1 MAMAVPRSSSGKD
14 AEFPKAPE
22 KPTKKVPTSVCVKAE
37 SCYHVEVKLP
47 ADAETAGV
55 DLIAFGAVAKILKD
69 DKFEILR
76 TWQEGD
82 RTWLVWSQDF
92 RLRVDRDR
100 VIRFSQ
106 AKIRL
111 QIWNSKDQLSGLA
124 RLERLKTL
132 RLPQGPCEDAAD
144 LCGGVRTLVQNLRTT
159 CMRKP
164 EKFTLVASE
173 AGVGHAPPEAFDLKE
188 VMKSGAVSAEINP
201 VCLLAGETSLTQS
214 FSLYSSGVFEVM
226 CDISLDRPLISDQL
240 KAELNPLAITI
251 LSAKSLPP
259 SHDLQDTC
267 APVYCQYKFLNSNV
281 HRTNYHKHATNI
293 HFEDTNVVLTG
304 LMNKDELREFLSGP
318 PLEIEVHDRDRKGPE
333 PAGAFGP
340 DGGHLKPKPTGTSSF
355 GVAHLSL
362 CELLNSQRRMEVH
375 LPIRCCPPPQR
386 RPAHRGVPGAASP
399 WDVPRGD
406 YVGANAGLKVKI
418 EITWPFTG
426 DTGCLESGGAF
437 GRIIYLLHHNHLP
450 VMSKLRSQILGI
462 NAAALQLGSVPPEH
476 AEEVLFNYGINFRHT
491 KTDNLDF
498 VSGFHVMD
506 NRRHIF
512 VLEGLK
518 DKAVRRLWESVPMT
532 VNAREE
538 EQMRIFYN
546 SNLSFNRR
554 IYGALDVALSPIHLS
569 QPLEDFMKQ
578 PLLYTRGL
586 IPHACFQ
593 SFTRLSQLC
602 QAEQLKEVVQ
612 RNLFP
617 SDRMIVSLRKM
628 FHTERREEK
637 VHVDSEDDV
646 PQPSGR
652 ERKRPPLDTRN
663 REYTTKKVTPYK
675 NLIQEN
681 IRKVGEPSERSET
694 TKAAVLRTD
703 PSDCRRDFIY
713 SVQTFS
719 SKEQAKELLRQHM
732 AQTPGRRFTY
742 SQHYHSATVEPEVR
756 APRGRCQ
763 SAPAS
768 VREWSMSTRGDASR
782 RHPKQPDEGRVEEL
796 REPWTENILHANLL
810 KPTLSRDIW
819 PWDQH
824 HLDFQLYRKPPPFF
838 SQPVVAPHLSVRMS
852 RTTPKPV

>member
-1 MAMAVPRSSSGKD
+1 
-14 AEFPKAPE
+14 
-22 KPTKKVPTSVCVKAE
+22 
-37 SCYHVEVKLP
+37 
-47 ADAETAGV
+47 
-55 DLIAFGAVAKILKD
+55 
-69 DKFEILR
+69 
-76 TWQEGD
+76 
-82 RTWLVWSQDF
+82 
-92 RLRVDRDR
+92 
-100 VIRFSQ
+100 
-106 AKIRL
+106 
-111 QIWNSKDQLSGLA
+111 
-124 RLERLKTL
+124 
-132 RLPQGPCEDAAD
+132 
-144 LCGGVRTLVQNLRTT
+144 
-159 CMRKP
+159 
-164 EKFTLVASE
+164 
-173 AGVGHAPPEAFDLKE
+173 
-188 VMKSGAVSAEINP
+188 
-201 VCLLAGETSLTQS
+201 
-214 FSLYSSGVFEVM
+214 M

-304 LMNKDELREFLSGP
+304 LMNQDELREFLSGP

-333 PAGAFGP
+333 PAGTFGP
-340 DGGHLKPKPTGTSSF
+340 DSSHLKPKPTGTSSF

-386 RPAHRGVPGAASP
+386 RPGHRGVPGAAPP

-418 EITWPFTG
+418 EITCPFTG

-462 NAAALQLGSVPPEH
+462 NAAALQLGSAPPEH

-532 VNAREE
+532 ANAREE
-538 EQMRIFYN
+538 EQMRVFYN

-554 IYGALDVALSPIHLS
+554 VYGALDVALSPIHLS

-602 QAEQLKEVVQ
+602 QAEQLKDAVQ

-646 PQPSGR
+646 PQP
-652 ERKRPPLDTRN
+652 
-663 REYTTKKVTPYK
+663 
-675 NLIQEN
+675 
-681 IRKVGEPSERSET
+681 
-694 TKAAVLRTD
+694 
-703 PSDCRRDFIY
+703 RDFIY
-713 SVQTFS
+713 SIQTFS

-782 RHPKQPDEGRVEEL
+782 RHPKQPDEARVEEL
-796 REPWTENILHANLL
+796 GEVPPLFLPLDRSVIRRNLKVFLFVATQPWTENILHANLL

-824 HLDFQLYRKPPPFF
+824 HLDFQRYQKPPPFF
-838 SQPVVAPHLSVRMS
+838 SQPVVAPHLSGEVLQQERLKAAKAQNPRWLQKLPPDSSRKPPGNASVPHLGGNSDQNQDILKDEHKKDSVR
-852 RTTPKPV
+852 KAGPVLKVESVV

>member
-1 MAMAVPRSSSGKD
+1 MAVPRSSSGKD

-188 VMKSGAVSAEINP
+188 VMKSGAVSAEIDP
-201 VCLLAGETSLTQS
+201 VCLLAGN
-214 FSLYSSGVFEVM
+214 GVFEVM

-259 SHDLQDTC
+259 SHDLQ
-267 APVYCQYKFLNSNV
+267 YKFLNSNV

-304 LMNKDELREFLSGP
+304 LMNQDELREFLSGP

-340 DGGHLKPKPTGTSSF
+340 DGSHLKPKPTGTSSF

-362 CELLNSQRRMEVH
+362 Y
-375 LPIRCCPPPQR
+375 
-386 RPAHRGVPGAASP
+386 
-399 WDVPRGD
+399 

-532 VNAREE
+532 VKVREE

-646 PQPSGR
+646 PQPSVR
-652 ERKRPPLDTRN
+652 EKKRPPLDTRN

-742 SQHYHSATVEPEVR
+742 SQHYHRATVEPEVR

-824 HLDFQLYRKPPPFF
+824 HLDFQRYQKPPPFF
-838 SQPVVAPHLSVRMS
+838 SQPVAAPHLSGEVLQQERLKAAKAQNPRWLQKLPPDSSCKPPGNASFPHLGGNSDQNQDILKDEHKKDSVRKAGPMLKVES
-852 RTTPKPV
+852 VV